1 MTRLTALM
9 LTALVLSVAGPAFAQ
24 EWIEFVSPEDGFEV
38 AFPEEP
44 EVRDTTYTSEYGY
57 TLPAR
62 IYTAERGEGRYSM
75 TVVDYRDME
84 RQGIERSE
92 ACPVGAEPCIGQP
105 NGVIGPGYW
114 RQDVRAAI
122 THATFRLLQRDV
134 TLTHLGWDW
143 SDLVEGHMLQ
153 FTNNADESRTFA
165 AIHMHDNRL
174 YIQEGTVPKNYPP
187 PGIFQQTMGFVDENG
202 NGIRYRSI
210 YSNAYHGL
218 GEYPVPE
225 LTAGAAAAAAAGRVG
240 AAGGRGGAA
249 GTGTG
254 R

>member
-1 MTRLTALM
+1 MTRFTAL
-9 LTALVLSVAGPAFAQ
+9 LLVAFVLSSPGPALSQ
-24 EWIEFVSPEDGFEV
+24 DWVQVTSPEDGFQV

-44 EVRDTTYTSEYGY
+44 EVQETTYTSEYGY

-62 IYTAERGEGRYSM
+62 IYTAERGQGRYTM

-84 RQGIERSE
+84 RLGIERYE
-92 ACPVGAEPCIGQP
+92 GCPSGAEPCIGQP

-122 THATFRLLQRDV
+122 THATFTLLQRDV

-165 AIHMHDNRL
+165 GIHMHDNRL

-187 PGIFQQTMGFVDENG
+187 PGFFQQTMGFVDENG
-202 NGIRYRSI
+202 NRLRYRSI

-225 LTAGAAAAAAAGRVG
+225 LTAGSAAAVAASAAAEQ
-240 AAGGRGGAA
+240 GGAA
-249 GTGTG
+249 DPGTG